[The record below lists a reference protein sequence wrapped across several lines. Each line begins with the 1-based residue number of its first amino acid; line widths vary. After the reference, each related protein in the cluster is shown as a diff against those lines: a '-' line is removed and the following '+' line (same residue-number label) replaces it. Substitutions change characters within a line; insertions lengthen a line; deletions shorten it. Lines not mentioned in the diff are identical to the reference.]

1 MENFEVINPTRILF
15 GKNQLFRLP
24 ELLRSFEVQKIMI
37 VYGGGS
43 VKQLGLLDK
52 LLNEL
57 KGFDVFEFGGVEANP
72 EYATLMDGVALAQKH
87 EIDFFLAVGGGSVI
101 DGVKFMS
108 GALFYE
114 GEPWDVLDKKEG
126 CMFEKALPFGTVL
139 TLPATGSEANSG
151 AVISR
156 RDLKQK
162 LGMGGPLFFPKF
174 SFCNPEL
181 VATLPK
187 RQIANGIIDAYTH
200 TLEQYLTFPS
210 DNVLQER
217 QAESILKTLID
228 IRGVIENPS
237 DYKLASNLMW
247 CATQALN
254 GNLRCGV
261 ISDWATHMIGHELTA
276 MYGIDHAQS
285 LAIIAPRLYEHQ
297 FENKQE
303 KLIQY
308 GKRVW
313 NLHGTDQTI
322 AKLAIEKTEEFFQS
336 LGVKTRISE
345 YTSDYEGT
353 DSAIMN
359 VFLERGWVAI
369 GERQAIRPEDV
380 KSIVKSAY

>member
-57 KGFDVFEFGGVEANP
+57 KGFDVVEFGGVEANT
-72 EYATLMDGVALAQKH
+72 EYATLMDGVALARKH

-162 LGMGGPLFFPKF
+162 RGMGGPLFFPKF

-237 DYKLASNLMW
+237 DYKLASN
-247 CATQALN
+247 
-254 GNLRCGV
+254 
-261 ISDWATHMIGHELTA
+261 
-276 MYGIDHAQS
+276 
-285 LAIIAPRLYEHQ
+285 
-297 FENKQE
+297 
-303 KLIQY
+303 
-308 GKRVW
+308 
-313 NLHGTDQTI
+313 
-322 AKLAIEKTEEFFQS
+322 
-336 LGVKTRISE
+336 
-345 YTSDYEGT
+345 
-353 DSAIMN
+353 
-359 VFLERGWVAI
+359 FLL
-369 GERQAIRPEDV
+369 
-380 KSIVKSAY
+380 K

>member
-72 EYATLMDGVALAQKH
+72 EYATLMDGVALARKH

-108 GALFYE
+108 WALFYE

-162 LGMGGPLFFPKF
+162 RGMGGPLFFPKF

-276 MYGIDHAQS
+276 MYGIDHAQ
-285 LAIIAPRLYEHQ
+285 
-297 FENKQE
+297 
-303 KLIQY
+303 
-308 GKRVW
+308 
-313 NLHGTDQTI
+313 
-322 AKLAIEKTEEFFQS
+322 
-336 LGVKTRISE
+336 
-345 YTSDYEGT
+345 
-353 DSAIMN
+353 
-359 VFLERGWVAI
+359 
-369 GERQAIRPEDV
+369 
-380 KSIVKSAY
+380 